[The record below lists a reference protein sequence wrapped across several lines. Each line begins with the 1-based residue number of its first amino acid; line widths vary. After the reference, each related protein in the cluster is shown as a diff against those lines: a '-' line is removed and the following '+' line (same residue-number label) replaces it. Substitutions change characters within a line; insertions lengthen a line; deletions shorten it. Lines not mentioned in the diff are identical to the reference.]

1 LSFFYLKI
9 LTLTQPD
16 KLKFMTMKLKS
27 ILFFLFMSI
36 IFSQCKKEAREI
48 RFSKFPVEYNLKA
61 IVFENQNINFTPS
74 FICLIDSLIILKNP
88 KATDKVYHI
97 YNKKDFNY
105 ITSFCRIGHGE
116 GEFISPANI
125 AFNHKT
131 RSIWVL
137 DYGNTKFWEF
147 PLDSILTNYN
157 YLPERFIQLPMSLM
171 PIGGMEWIKDTILA
185 ITGTTGDA
193 LLYLYNEKGKF
204 IGEYGKK
211 VIKREKSWRDISYAM
226 VSDFRFMYNEKRD
239 ELVAVHKHYDLI
251 SFYKNGK
258 HKLSV
263 RGPIFLKPKFEFI
276 GDVIKYGN
284 TDTYTA
290 YYCPYQYKNYI
301 LVDFVGKGHTY
312 MNGRLFPLDYPKHI
326 FVFDWE
332 GNVIARLNTDR
343 ELGFYCIDENE
354 KMIYAIDIASENPII
369 KYDLSE
375 IKELQ

>member
-1 LSFFYLKI
+1 LRL
-9 LTLTQPD
+9 
-16 KLKFMTMKLKS
+16 
-27 ILFFLFMSI
+27 SI
-36 IFSQCKKEAREI
+36 IFSQCKRGGREI

-61 IVFENQNINFTPS
+61 IVFENQNINFTPLS
-74 FICLIDSLIILKNP
+74 MYLIDSLIILDTRKP
-88 KATDKVYHI
+88 TYKAFYI
-97 YNKKDFNY
+97 YNKKNFNY
-105 ITSFCRIGHGE
+105 ITSFCRMGHGE
-116 GEFISPANI
+116 GEFISPAHM

-131 RSIWVL
+131 KSIWVL

-147 PLDSILTNYN
+147 PLDSILTNEN
-157 YLPERFIQLPMSLM
+157 YLPKRFIQLPMSLM
-171 PIGGMEWIKDTILA
+171 PIGGMKWIKDTILA
-185 ITGTTGDA
+185 ITGATGDA

-204 IGEYGKK
+204 IGGYGKK
-211 VIKREKSWRDISYAM
+211 VIKREKLWRDISYAM

-290 YYCPYQYKNYI
+290 YYCPYSYKNYI
-301 LVDFVGKGHTY
+301 LICFVRKGH
-312 MNGRLFPLDYPKHI
+312 MNINGKIFPACYPKHI

-343 ELGFYCIDENE
+343 ELGDYCIDENE

-369 KYDLSE
+369 KYDLSK